1 MAQIFPA
8 GSNAVVRAVI
18 VGGPLA
24 LCALV
29 GSLYAIEWSPWA
41 TRQYAPISQPVP
53 FSHKH
58 HVGQLGIDCRYCHQ
72 GVEKSA
78 YAGIPPTETCMTCHS
93 QLYTDQAMLAPVRQS
108 LAENRPIAWNKVHDL
123 PDFVYFN
130 HSIHVNK
137 GMGCTSCHGRENQ
150 MQLVWQDQTLYMSW
164 CLQCH
169 RHPENFIADKS
180 QAVNPQRVAAV
191 DDPAKGATHEER
203 ITYARQLVKDYHI
216 LSSGVL
222 TDCSTC
228 HR

>member
-8 GSNAVVRAVI
+8 GTNAVVRAVI
-18 VGGPLA
+18 VAVPLA
-24 LCALV
+24 ACALI
-29 GSLYAIEWSPWA
+29 GALYAVEWSPWA
-41 TRQYAPISQPVP
+41 TRLWVPISQPVP

-58 HVGQLGIDCRYCHQ
+58 HVGQLGIDCRYCHT

-93 QLYTDQAMLAPVRQS
+93 QLYTDQAMLQPVRES
-108 LAENRPIAWNKVHDL
+108 LATATPIRWNRVHDL

-130 HSIHVNK
+130 HSIHVSK
-137 GMGCTSCHGRENQ
+137 GIGCTSCHGRENQ

-169 RHPENFIADKS
+169 RHPEKYIAPRD
-180 QAVNPQRVAAV
+180 QVFNPERVALK
-191 DDPAKGATHEER
+191 DEGKLDE
-203 ITYARQLVKDYHI
+203 ARQLVKDYHVQ
-216 LSSGVL
+216 SSGVL
-222 TDCSTC
+222 TDCNTC